1 MQWTRRELK
10 ERAKFSLKT
19 FYWKSV
25 LVAFIAALIGGGLSF
40 GGGGSDSGE
49 SIDIT
54 GNDIVDGIGGRLTG
68 RAMALIGLGV
78 AIILVAVLL
87 ALLLDIF
94 VFSPLQVGCNKY
106 FLDASEGNANLG
118 NMGYFFKNGYMNVV
132 GVQFLTTLFI
142 FLWSL
147 LFIIPGIV
155 KAYSYRMIPY
165 ILSEDPYMSFSEAK
179 RLSQQMMDGEKWDAF
194 VLDLSFILWILLSA
208 LTLNLVGIFWVEPYV
223 QFTNAELYK
232 TLRTKVRGSYVET
245 DSYTGTGYADNS
257 YNHYN

>member
-10 ERAKFSLKT
+10 ERAKFSLKS

-25 LVAFIAALIGGGLSF
+25 LVAFVAALIGGGLSF

-87 ALLLDIF
+87 ALLLSIF
-94 VFSPLQVGCNKY
+94 VFSPIQVGCDKY
-106 FLDASEGNANLG
+106 FLDASEGNANLS

-132 GVQFLTTLFI
+132 GVQFLTSLFI

-165 ILSEDPYMSFSEAK
+165 ILAEDPYMSFSEAK
-179 RLSQQMMDGEKWDAF
+179 RLSQQMMDGEKWDTF
-194 VLDLSFILWILLSA
+194 VLDLSFILWALLAA
-208 LTLNLVGIFWVEPYV
+208 LTLNIVGIFWVEPYI
-223 QFTNAELYK
+223 QFTNVELYK
-232 TLRTKVRGSYVET
+232 VVRTKVQGVYTENT
-245 DSYTGTGYADNS
+245 DYTEQV
-257 YNHYN
+257 YN